1 MIDEKNVKRAID
13 DDLPSCET
21 GDRNYPMH
29 EFFLNAKGDKLT
41 LSFDELGRTRG
52 NGVLPDS
59 AYKYDSWWW
68 YDFENR
74 KHRHALTWLTAG
86 WGIEH
91 LSLVD
96 EQVVFVRLKIIKV
109 KFAVVS
115 NLAPVENADI
125 LFFYP
130 NGTYLETKTD
140 SDGTAYLD
148 LNGKLIGKE
157 TITLFC
163 AKAGYGAFFAS
174 GIDILQEQKIALKGL
189 GSGGSIICHGTCHIP
204 NFKGRLNPILDKEK
218 RTYLYADNI
227 AIDGGK
233 TQPANFKV
241 GEPFTLQDI
250 DGKTIHLNVKAMIA
264 RSSILEYKIA
274 PQDFAPP
281 KPNPPTAFS
290 STDSEENQLI
300 RLGHNNPPAE
310 EAMTALDETIR
321 SIGTIN
327 EPMKNREELLT
338 PMENTVE
345 SIKAQWISKDILQKV
360 MDALKKAYEIF
371 IKIGNVAGKITL
383 AIWKITKLALLFDFF
398 IGL

>member
-91 LSLVD
+91 VSLD
-96 EQVVFVRLKIIKV
+96 KKQVVFAKFKITKIK
-109 KFAVVS
+109 FSVVS
-115 NLAPVENADI
+115 DSAPVQNANI
-125 LFFYP
+125 SFFYP
-130 NGTYLETKTD
+130 NGTYLEAETD
-140 SDGTAYLD
+140 AFGDAYLA
-148 LNGKLIGKE
+148 LNDKLIGKE
-157 TITLFC
+157 KTTLFC
-163 AKAGYGAFFAS
+163 AKAGYEAFLVS
-174 GIDILQEQKIALKGL
+174 GNELWQEQIILKKL
-189 GSGGSIICHGTCHIP
+189 RSGGSIICHGTCHIP
-204 NFKGRLNPILDKEK
+204 NFTGRLNPILDKEK
-218 RTYLYADNI
+218 RTYLYATNV
-227 AIDGGK
+227 AIEGGAA
-233 TQPANFKV
+233 QPFYFKV
-241 GEPFTLQDI
+241 GKRFTLQDV
-250 DGKTIHLNVKAMIA
+250 DGKTIHLNIKAMIA
-264 RSSILEYKIA
+264 GSDILEYEFA
-274 PQDFAPP
+274 AQDFAPP

-290 STDSEENQLI
+290 STDSEKSQLI
-300 RLGHNNPPAE
+300 GLGHNNPPAE

-327 EPMKNREELLT
+327 EPMENREELLT
-338 PMENTVE
+338 PMKTALE
-345 SIKAQWISKDILQKV
+345 SIKVRWISKDTLQNSI
-360 MDALKKAYEIF
+360 DALIKSYEIF
-371 IKIGNVAGKITL
+371 IQIGDVAGNITK
-383 AIWKITKLALLFDFF
+383 AIWKITALALLVG
-398 IGL
+398 IIILL